1 VVTIVSLLIPI
12 LVAAVVVWI
21 ATAVAWIALP
31 HHKSD
36 FKGFPNEDA
45 VRDAMKPSDIA
56 PGMYDLPHLASR
68 DEMQDPEVK
77 KKFEEGPAGFF
88 TIVPR
93 GVPAMGKPMVI
104 SFIFNIVVSVC
115 VAYVAGRTIPA
126 GASFLSVFR
135 ITATVG
141 WLAYS
146 AAVVPE
152 SVWFGRPWKY
162 TGKLI
167 LDGLAYGLLTGCIF
181 GWFWPS

>member
-1 VVTIVSLLIPI
+1 MIPVIQLLIPI
-12 LVAAVVVWI
+12 MVAAAAVWI
-21 ATAVAWIALP
+21 ATALVWTVLP

-36 FKGFPNEDA
+36 FKEFPNEDA
-45 VRDAMKPSDIA
+45 VRDAMKPQKIA
-56 PGMYDLPHLASR
+56 PGMYNLPHLASR

-77 KKFEEGPAGFF
+77 KKFEEGPSGFF
-88 TIVPR
+88 TIVPP
-93 GVPAMGKPMVI
+93 GVPPMGKPMVTA
-104 SFIFNIVVSVC
+104 FIFNLVVSVC
-115 VAYVAGRTIPA
+115 VAYVAGRTIPS

-141 WLAYS
+141 WLAYA

-167 LDGLAYGLLTGCIF
+167 LDGFAYGLLTGCIF
-181 GWFWPS
+181 GWLWPG

>member
-1 VVTIVSLLIPI
+1 MVTIVALLLPI
-12 LVAAVVVWI
+12 LVAAVAVWI
-21 ATAVAWIALP
+21 ATALVWIAMP

-36 FKGFPNEDA
+36 FKAFPNEDA
-45 VRDAMKPSDIA
+45 VRDAMKPQNIT
-56 PGMYDLPHLASR
+56 PGMYDLPHLGSR
-68 DEMQDPEVK
+68 EEMQDPEVR

-104 SFIFNIVVSVC
+104 SFLFNVAVSVC
-115 VAYVAGRTIPA
+115 VAYVAGRMTPA
-126 GASFLSVFR
+126 GASFLTVFR

-141 WLAYS
+141 WLAYA

-162 TGKLI
+162 TGKLL
-167 LDGLAYGLLTGCIF
+167 LDGLAYGLITGGVF
-181 GWFWPS
+181 GWLWPG